1 LLALAGGPDGLD
13 VAGRCVAAAARLLR
27 PGGWVLIEIGGRQAQ
42 PLSGT
47 MRLHG
52 LIPQRVGRDDD
63 GYDRFVLASMPV

>member
-1 LLALAGGPDGLD
+1 
-13 VAGRCVAAAARLLR
+13 
-27 PGGWVLIEIGGRQAQ
+27 VLIEIGGRQAQ

-63 GYDRFVLASMPV
+63 RYDRFVLASMPV